1 MLTKHNVPIAEH
13 YFVNRKDTPEITQEL
28 LESMGKSQKIR
39 GTQIIKDAKEWRQTH
54 TPIRSVPLSPE
65 NQGEKINNND
75 TKNGSLNNLI
85 EGGLDAI
92 QPYIISKFGSAEE
105 ENSEINEEMKTSL
118 ELKGDR
124 YKQRL

>member
-1 MLTKHNVPIAEH
+1 MLKKHNVPIAEH

-39 GTQIIKDAKEWRQTH
+39 GTQLIKDAKEWRQTH
-54 TPIRSVPLSPE
+54 QPIRSLPLSPE
-65 NQGEKINNND
+65 NQGDKVNNNG

-92 QPYIISKFGSAEE
+92 QPYIISKLGSAEE

-118 ELKGDR
+118 ELKDDR